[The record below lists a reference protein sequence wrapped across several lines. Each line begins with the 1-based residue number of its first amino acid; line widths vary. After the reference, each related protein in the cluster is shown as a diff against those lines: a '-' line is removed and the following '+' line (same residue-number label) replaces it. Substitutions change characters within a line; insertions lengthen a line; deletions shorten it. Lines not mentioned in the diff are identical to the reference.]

1 MSGAKNKE
9 NAAVDFAKLFFCVCI
24 LFLHSG
30 AYHDVAYG
38 DYLQK
43 TLLSLAVPFF
53 FVASG
58 YFFGNPYVDG
68 GSRKIRGNCI
78 PV

>member
-1 MSGAKNKE
+1 MSGVKSRE

-38 DYLQK
+38 DYLEK
-43 TLLSLAVPFF
+43 TLLRLAVPFF

-58 YFFGNPYVDG
+58 YFFGTRMWTG
-68 GSRKIRGNCI
+68 GRKN
-78 PV
+78 